1 MLKAQFKKYI
11 LKFKIPSGT
20 SRGILTEKP
29 SWFLKVFEDSSP
41 DIFGIGECGP
51 IKGLSRDPIYS
62 FDEKMEELCEKIN
75 HHQNV
80 DLKEFPSIQFGLEMA
95 LKDLENK
102 GDRTLFQ
109 NTFTKNEKNIKINGL
124 IWMGESDFM
133 SKQIQKKLEEGF
145 RCIKVKIGSLKFK
158 DELNLLKQI
167 RKNFKSTELE
177 LRVDANGAYSN
188 SNISNVLLELA
199 KLEIHSIE
207 QPISVNQW
215 DDMKNL
221 CKSSPIPIALDEEL
235 IKPYTEK
242 QKENLLQYIDPQYIV
257 LKPSML
263 GGFKET
269 EEWIDLAK
277 KNNVGWWITSA
288 LESNVGL
295 NAIAQ
300 FCGNFEN
307 KLPQGLGTGGL
318 YLNNFDSP
326 LEITNQYLSL
336 SKNKKWNLNPL
347 IFNDY

>member
-11 LKFKIPSGT
+11 LKFKLPSGT

-124 IWMGESDFM
+124 IWMGEFDFM

-188 SNISNVLLELA
+188 SNISNVLSELA
-199 KLEIHSIE
+199 KLDIHSIE

-215 DDMKNL
+215 YDMKNL

-235 IKPYTEK
+235 IKPYTDK
-242 QKENLLQYIDPQYIV
+242 GSVCSSGLLP
-257 LKPSML
+257 
-263 GGFKET
+263 T
-269 EEWIDLAK
+269 
-277 KNNVGWWITSA
+277 
-288 LESNVGL
+288 
-295 NAIAQ
+295 
-300 FCGNFEN
+300 C
-307 KLPQGLGTGGL
+307 
-318 YLNNFDSP
+318 
-326 LEITNQYLSL
+326 
-336 SKNKKWNLNPL
+336 
-347 IFNDY
+347 